1 MCVVE
6 DANVCTTGYSLVL
19 CARESFVG
27 FGGEESSLWKD
38 PIASAG
44 LGGRRNYP
52 ETDCMLLGAVSQG
65 RSCGNSA

>member
-6 DANVCTTGYSLVL
+6 DANVCTIGYNLVL
-19 CARESFVG
+19 CARGSFVG
-27 FGGEESSLWKD
+27 FGGEGSSLLID

-44 LGGRRNYP
+44 LGGKRSYP
-52 ETDCMLLGAVSQG
+52 ETDCMLLGAVSRG